1 MVTIRLVSYLEK
13 MAGFREKEIK
23 IEEPTRVRDLI
34 AFDLPDERLMVVVDD
49 IGGDLDTVVD
59 NDSRVVISPIF
70 GGG

>member
-59 NDSRVVISPIF
+59 NESRVVISPIF